1 MKKLIFLYFPLIF
14 EGCRELCLL
23 GNRYIIPVIFPVL
36 NYTTQTVTHF
46 HFRIVSRIMD
56 YDPRDFYDEV
66 EAQFADEM
74 EAMEEMDKLQR
85 ELENE
90 EPPSYM

>member
-1 MKKLIFLYFPLIF
+1 
-14 EGCRELCLL
+14 
-23 GNRYIIPVIFPVL
+23 
-36 NYTTQTVTHF
+36 
-46 HFRIVSRIMD
+46 MD

-74 EAMEEMDKLQR
+74 EAMEEMEKLQR

-90 EPPSYM
+90 EPPSYMWVTWLLVLSYTCL